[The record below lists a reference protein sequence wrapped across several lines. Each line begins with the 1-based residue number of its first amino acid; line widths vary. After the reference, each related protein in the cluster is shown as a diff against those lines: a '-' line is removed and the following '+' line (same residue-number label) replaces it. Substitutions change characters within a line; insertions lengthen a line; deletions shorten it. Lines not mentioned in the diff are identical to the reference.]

1 MDPDIHCCDIWTCVQ
16 RTAVLRLTWHHLHA
30 ATELWYTRLSEVPL
44 PDGLVRCRERKN
56 LKNTMKRHEGNGT
69 RSVGTPLKV
78 TWLYYFPLAHDVT
91 AGGGHAGWIEALI
104 QAPSWWIRLS
114 MAGTGQCCWSAQR
127 PKIRLGHP
135 RQAATMTLAL
145 DGGTGHTRGAPMPE
159 LQRRPWTCMGSPGA
173 SPSHRPA
180 CAGTRWCRPR
190 PWHGCWTSP

>member
-1 MDPDIHCCDIWTCVQ
+1 MWNLDMCTTHSYVATSHDITFMPPQSYGTLDYLRSPSQMVLCV
-16 RTAVLRLTWHHLHA
+16 VMKGKTWKTH
-30 ATELWYTRLSEVPL
+30 
-44 PDGLVRCRERKN
+44 ERKWG
-56 LKNTMKRHEGNGT
+56 HGT
-69 RSVGTPLKV
+69 CSVGTLLKV

-127 PKIRLGHP
+127 PKIRLGHL